1 LPPQQRGRADNN
13 KINLKKT
20 AVLYFDMLNGYFH
33 VMDKAAK
40 ARKKP
45 MVDNAVRIMR
55 AARTAGIP
63 IYFAQGSY
71 RADRSDALLLL
82 TDTTIGLKPWPRGI
96 PSKEKPRGGW
106 N

>member
-1 LPPQQRGRADNN
+1 MDNN

-33 VMDKAAK
+33 GMDKAAK

-55 AARTAGIP
+55 AARTAASQFILHKAVTGRTE
-63 IYFAQGSY
+63 AMLSY
-71 RADRSDALLLL
+71 C
-82 TDTTIGLKPWPRGI
+82 
-96 PSKEKPRGGW
+96 
-106 N
+106 